1 MKLLKDLS
9 KYLEKRIQL
18 ILSSFNSVLSVRV

>member
-9 KYLEKRIQL
+9 QP
-18 ILSSFNSVLSVRV
+18 V